1 MELAECGVNSGL
13 LVLIGTKAY
22 SISRTE
28 CSDTLLLLP
37 ALIWQRELKEGK
49 KKKGYALTR
58 PGFKLKVNA
67 LKGFDLE

>member
-49 KKKGYALTR
+49 KKKGMH
-58 PGFKLKVNA
+58 
-67 LKGFDLE
+67 